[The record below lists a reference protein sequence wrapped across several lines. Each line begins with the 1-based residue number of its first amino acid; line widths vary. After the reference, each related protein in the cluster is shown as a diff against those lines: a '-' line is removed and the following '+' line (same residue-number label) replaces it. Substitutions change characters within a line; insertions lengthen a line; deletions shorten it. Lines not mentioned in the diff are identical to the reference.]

1 MTHHQ
6 GSTFFIHG
14 CAPIGLIYGLVNSI
28 VREPYMVSMIEIGQ
42 DDRGFCDNGL
52 SDRTSQDEIFHIG
65 QAHSFTQSWTQ
76 YDPKLTTPPGL

>member
-1 MTHHQ
+1 
-6 GSTFFIHG
+6 
-14 CAPIGLIYGLVNSI
+14 
-28 VREPYMVSMIEIGQ
+28 MVSMIEIGQ